1 MSDAKSRSRKGAAV
15 DVNASAG
22 TGSYRVLA
30 RKYRPA
36 IFDDLIGQEAMVRT
50 ISNAFA
56 AGRIPQ
62 AWILTGVRGVG
73 KTTTARILARA
84 LNYQLPDNSIEGPTV
99 AMPQLGVHCPAIMES
114 RHIDV
119 LEMDA
124 ASHNSVD
131 DIRQINDAVR
141 YAPVSA
147 RYKVYIL
154 DEVHMLSTAAFN
166 ALLKTLE
173 EPPPHAIF
181 IFATTEVHK
190 IPATI
195 LSRCQRFDFK
205 RIPFRDIQAHL
216 KKIVEKEG
224 IPFEEQALFLLA
236 READGSLRDSQ
247 SLLEQAL
254 AFAGGDLKAAFVAEA
269 LGLMDRS
276 ILFEISEAVVG
287 KDPAACLN
295 IVEKIYGFGYD
306 LKRAVSDLLE
316 HLRDLTVMKVTGDA
330 SLLDLPDSELERL
343 GQIGSRVGA
352 ERLHML
358 FSILSKGYEDV
369 SRSAHPRYAFEMT
382 LLKAAHFDE
391 LEPLGEL
398 VARLEVIA
406 SKAGPG
412 ASGGGQAGFKA
423 PATQAPSANARPS
436 TVPWKRDAEAAVSQK
451 AQQATAATEEVQAA
465 AAVDA
470 AKEAESAKTGP
481 DSGLLEFVG
490 NRNKELAELLKG
502 AAIEAEEAVVNIT
515 VAARAGA
522 KLTVLRA
529 SLDSCLKDFYG
540 RPVTARINGNGA
552 AQAGAPKQ
560 KEQDP
565 VLMDALRILG
575 GRIIE
580 DRRRTNV

>member
-1 MSDAKSRSRKGAAV
+1 MS
-15 DVNASAG
+15 
-22 TGSYRVLA
+22 SYQVIA
-30 RKYRPA
+30 RKWRPGVFEEVVGQAHITRTLRNA
-36 IFDDLIGQEAMVRT
+36 IA
-50 ISNAFA
+50 S
-56 AGRIPQ
+56 GRIAHAYLFSGP
-62 AWILTGVRGVG
+62 RGVG
-73 KTTTARILARA
+73 KTTAARILAKC
-84 LNYQLPDNSIEGPTV
+84 LNCADGPTIT
-99 AMPQLGVHCPAIMES
+99 PCGSCES
-114 RHIDV
+114 CKGITTGSSVDVFEIDG
-119 LEMDA
+119 
-124 ASHNSVD
+124 ASNNSVD
-131 DIRQINDAVR
+131 NVREISESVR
-141 YAPVSA
+141 YVPSLGK
-147 RYKVYIL
+147 YKVYII

-216 KKIVEKEG
+216 KKIVAKEG
-224 IPFEEQALFLLA
+224 ISCEDQALFLLA

-254 AFAGGDLKAAFVAEA
+254 AFAGGDLTAAFVAEA

-276 ILFEISEAVVG
+276 ILFEISEAIVG
-287 KDPAACLN
+287 KDPVACLN

-306 LKRAVSDLLE
+306 LKRATSDLLE
-316 HLRDLTVMKVTGDA
+316 HLRDLTVMKVTGDS

-343 GQIGSRVGA
+343 AQIGSLVGA

-358 FSILSKGYEDV
+358 FSIVSKGYEDV

-398 VARLEVIA
+398 VARLEGLA
-406 SKAGPG
+406 SKAAPG
-412 ASGGGQAGFKA
+412 SGGGGQPKA
-423 PATQAPSANARPS
+423 PPAQAPSANVRPS
-436 TVPWKRDAEAAVSQK
+436 TVPWKRDAEAAPNQK
-451 AQQATAATEEVQAA
+451 ASPAPAASEVRAEPVEAVREEEPV
-465 AAVDA
+465 
-470 AKEAESAKTGP
+470 KTGP
-481 DSGLLEFVG
+481 DSGLLDFVG

-502 AAIEAEEAVVNIT
+502 AAVEAEGAFVNIT
-515 VAARAGA
+515 APARAGA
-522 KLTVLRA
+522 KLTVLRTA
-529 SLDSCLKDFYG
+529 LEACLRDFYG

-552 AQAGAPKQ
+552 QAGAPK
-560 KEQDP
+560 KEADP
-565 VLMDALRILG
+565 VLTDALRILG

>member
-1 MSDAKSRSRKGAAV
+1 MS
-15 DVNASAG
+15 
-22 TGSYRVLA
+22 SYQVIA
-30 RKYRPA
+30 RKWRPGVFEEVVGQAHITRTLRNA
-36 IFDDLIGQEAMVRT
+36 IA
-50 ISNAFA
+50 S
-56 AGRIPQ
+56 GRIAHAYLFSGP
-62 AWILTGVRGVG
+62 RGVG
-73 KTTTARILARA
+73 KTTAARILAKC
-84 LNYQLPDNSIEGPTV
+84 LNCADGPTIT
-99 AMPQLGVHCPAIMES
+99 PCGSCES
-114 RHIDV
+114 CKGITTGSSVDVFEIDG
-119 LEMDA
+119 
-124 ASHNSVD
+124 ASNNSVD
-131 DIRQINDAVR
+131 NVREISESVR
-141 YAPVSA
+141 YVPSLGK
-147 RYKVYIL
+147 YKVYII

-216 KKIVEKEG
+216 KKIVAKEG
-224 IPFEEQALFLLA
+224 IPCEDQALFLLA

-254 AFAGGDLKAAFVAEA
+254 AFAGGDLTAAFVAEA

-276 ILFEISEAVVG
+276 ILFEISEAIVG
-287 KDPAACLN
+287 KDPVACLN

-306 LKRAVSDLLE
+306 LKRATSDLLE
-316 HLRDLTVMKVTGDA
+316 HLRDLTVMKVTGDS

-343 GQIGSRVGA
+343 AQIGSLVGA

-358 FSILSKGYEDV
+358 FSIVSKGYEDV

-398 VARLEVIA
+398 VARLEGLA
-406 SKAGPG
+406 SKAAPG
-412 ASGGGQAGFKA
+412 SGGGGQPKA
-423 PATQAPSANARPS
+423 LPVQAPSANVRPS
-436 TVPWKRDAEAAVSQK
+436 AVPWKRDAEAAPKQK
-451 AQQATAATEEVQAA
+451 ASPVPAASDQAEPVE
-465 AAVDA
+465 AV
-470 AKEAESAKTGP
+470 KEAEPVKTGP
-481 DSGLLEFVG
+481 DSGLLDFVG

-502 AAIEAEEAVVNIT
+502 ATVEAEDAFVNIT
-515 VAARAGA
+515 APARAGA

-529 SLDSCLKDFYG
+529 GLEACLRDFYG
-540 RPVTARINGNGA
+540 RPVTARINGNGTQ
-552 AQAGAPKQ
+552 QAGAQ
-560 KEQDP
+560 KKEADP
-565 VLMDALRILG
+565 VLTDALRILG

>member
-1 MSDAKSRSRKGAAV
+1 MS
-15 DVNASAG
+15 
-22 TGSYRVLA
+22 SYQVIA
-30 RKYRPA
+30 RKWRPGVFEEVVGQAHITRTLRNA
-36 IFDDLIGQEAMVRT
+36 IA
-50 ISNAFA
+50 S
-56 AGRIPQ
+56 GRIAHAYLFSGP
-62 AWILTGVRGVG
+62 RGVG
-73 KTTTARILARA
+73 KTTAARILAKC
-84 LNYQLPDNSIEGPTV
+84 LNCADGPTIT
-99 AMPQLGVHCPAIMES
+99 PCGSCES
-114 RHIDV
+114 CKGITTGSSVDVFEIDG
-119 LEMDA
+119 
-124 ASHNSVD
+124 ASNNSVD
-131 DIRQINDAVR
+131 NVREISESVR
-141 YAPVSA
+141 YVPSLGK
-147 RYKVYIL
+147 YKVYII

-216 KKIVEKEG
+216 KKIVAKEG
-224 IPFEEQALFLLA
+224 ISCEDQALFLLA

-254 AFAGGDLKAAFVAEA
+254 AFAGGDLTAAFVAEA

-276 ILFEISEAVVG
+276 ILFEISEAIVG
-287 KDPAACLN
+287 KDPVACLN

-306 LKRAVSDLLE
+306 LKRATSDLLE
-316 HLRDLTVMKVTGDA
+316 HLRDLTVMKVTGDS

-343 GQIGSRVGA
+343 AQIGSLVGA

-358 FSILSKGYEDV
+358 FSIVSKGYEDV

-398 VARLEVIA
+398 VARLEGLA
-406 SKAGPG
+406 SKAAPG
-412 ASGGGQAGFKA
+412 SGGGGQPKA
-423 PATQAPSANARPS
+423 PPAQAPSANVRPS

-451 AQQATAATEEVQAA
+451 ASPVPAASDQTEPVE
-465 AAVDA
+465 AV
-470 AKEAESAKTGP
+470 KEAEPVKTGP
-481 DSGLLEFVG
+481 DSGLLDFVG

-502 AAIEAEEAVVNIT
+502 AAVEAEGAFVNIT
-515 VAARAGA
+515 APARAGA

-529 SLDSCLKDFYG
+529 ALEACLRDFYG

-552 AQAGAPKQ
+552 QAGAPK
-560 KEQDP
+560 KEADP
-565 VLMDALRILG
+565 VLTDALRILG

>member
-1 MSDAKSRSRKGAAV
+1 MS
-15 DVNASAG
+15 
-22 TGSYRVLA
+22 SYQVIA
-30 RKYRPA
+30 RKWRPGVFEEVVGQAHITRTLRNA
-36 IFDDLIGQEAMVRT
+36 IA
-50 ISNAFA
+50 S
-56 AGRIPQ
+56 GRIAHAYLFSGP
-62 AWILTGVRGVG
+62 RGVG
-73 KTTTARILARA
+73 KTTAARILAKC
-84 LNYQLPDNSIEGPTV
+84 LNCAGGPTIT
-99 AMPQLGVHCPAIMES
+99 PCGSCES
-114 RHIDV
+114 CKGITTG
-119 LEMDA
+119 
-124 ASHNSVD
+124 SSVD
-131 DIRQINDAVR
+131 VIEIDGASNNGVDNVREISESVR
-141 YAPVSA
+141 YVPSLGK
-147 RYKVYIL
+147 YKVYII

-205 RIPFRDIQAHL
+205 RIPFRDIQTHL
-216 KKIVEKEG
+216 KKIVTKEG
-224 IPFEEQALFLLA
+224 IPFEDQALFVLA

-247 SLLEQAL
+247 SLLEQVL
-254 AFAGGDLKAAFVAEA
+254 AFAGGDLKAAHVAEA

-287 KDPAACLN
+287 KDPKACLN

-306 LKRAVSDLLE
+306 LKRATSDLLE
-316 HLRDLTVMKVTGDA
+316 HLRDLAVMKVTADA

-343 GQIGSRVGA
+343 SEISSRVGA

-358 FSILSKGYEDV
+358 FSIISKGYEDV
-369 SRSAHPRYAFEMT
+369 SRSVHPRYALEMT

-398 VARLEVIA
+398 VARLEGLA

-412 ASGGGQAGFKA
+412 TGGQANVKA
-423 PATQAPSANARPS
+423 PPAPAPSANVRPS
-436 TVPWKRDAEAAVSQK
+436 AVPWKRDAEPAVSQK
-451 AQQATAATEEVQAA
+451 AAPAVREQVQAE
-465 AAVDA
+465 AV
-470 AKEAESAKTGP
+470 KEAQPAKTGP
-481 DSGLLEFVG
+481 DNGLLEFVG

-502 AAIEAEEAVVNIT
+502 ATVEAEDAFVNIT
-515 VAARAGA
+515 AAARAGA

-529 SLDSCLKDFYG
+529 ALDACLRDFYG
-540 RPVTARINGNGA
+540 RPVAARINGNGT
-552 AQAGAPKQ
+552 QAGAPRQ
-560 KEQDP
+560 KEADP
-565 VLMDALRILG
+565 VLTDALRILG

>member
-1 MSDAKSRSRKGAAV
+1 MS
-15 DVNASAG
+15 
-22 TGSYRVLA
+22 SYQVIA
-30 RKYRPA
+30 RKWRPGVFEEVVGQAHITRTLRNA
-36 IFDDLIGQEAMVRT
+36 IA
-50 ISNAFA
+50 S
-56 AGRIPQ
+56 GRIAHAYLFSGP
-62 AWILTGVRGVG
+62 RGVG
-73 KTTTARILARA
+73 KTTAARILAKC
-84 LNYQLPDNSIEGPTV
+84 LNCVNGPTIT
-99 AMPQLGVHCPAIMES
+99 PCGSCES
-114 RHIDV
+114 CKGITTGSSVDVFEIDG
-119 LEMDA
+119 
-124 ASHNSVD
+124 ASNNSVD
-131 DIRQINDAVR
+131 NVREISESVR
-141 YAPVSA
+141 YVPSQGK
-147 RYKVYIL
+147 YKVYII

-205 RIPFRDIQAHL
+205 RIPFRDIQTHL
-216 KKIVEKEG
+216 KKIVTKEG
-224 IPFEEQALFLLA
+224 IPFEDQALFVLA

-247 SLLEQAL
+247 SLLEQVL
-254 AFAGGDLKAAFVAEA
+254 AFAGGDLKASHVAEA

-287 KDPAACLN
+287 KDPKACLN
-295 IVEKIYGFGYD
+295 IVEKIYEFGYD
-306 LKRAVSDLLE
+306 LKRATSDLLE
-316 HLRDLTVMKVTGDA
+316 HLRDLAVMKVTGDA

-343 GQIGSRVGA
+343 SEISSRVGA

-358 FSILSKGYEDV
+358 FSIISKGYEDV

-398 VARLEVIA
+398 VARLEGLA
-406 SKAGPG
+406 SKAG
-412 ASGGGQAGFKA
+412 SGTGTGGQTNVKA
-423 PATQAPSANARPS
+423 PATQAQAPSANVRPS
-436 TVPWKRDAEAAVSQK
+436 AVPWKRDAEPAVSQK
-451 AQQATAATEEVQAA
+451 AAPAPAAMEVQAE
-465 AAVDA
+465 AVEVEA
-470 AKEAESAKTGP
+470 VKEAQPAKTGP
-481 DSGLLEFVG
+481 DNGLLEFVG
-490 NRNKELAELLKG
+490 KRNKELFELLKG
-502 AAIEAEEAVVNIT
+502 ATFEVEEAVVNIT

-529 SLDSCLKDFYG
+529 ALDACLRDFYG

-552 AQAGAPKQ
+552 AQTGAPKQ